1 MKYNHIG
8 IPFTEDYKPLLEEID
23 AIAKEANVSR
33 SAVVRSILCDAF
45 QFTPKN
51 AIFRIGNKT

>member
-1 MKYNHIG
+1 MKYNHIS
-8 IPFTEDYKPLLEEID
+8 IPFTEDYAPLIAEID
-23 AIAKEANVSR
+23 KIAKEANVSR
-33 SAVVRSILCDAF
+33 SAVIRSILCDAF